1 MTKERVNELKL
12 QYQKE
17 LEYYEKLGFEV
28 LQGKFRTVLEISAE
42 IEEVIKVNEE
52 LTARLQAKEEEA
64 RTKLLEAAAAREER
78 ED

>member
-28 LQGKFRTVLEISAE
+28 LQGKFQTIVEILAE

-64 RTKLLEAAAAREER
+64 KARLLEAAAAREER

>member
-28 LQGKFRTVLEISAE
+28 LQGKFRTVLEILAE

>member
-1 MTKERVNELKL
+1 MTKERVNELKI

-28 LQGKFRTVLEISAE
+28 LQGKFQTIVEILAE

-64 RTKLLEAAAAREER
+64 KAKLLEAAAAREGR

>member
-28 LQGKFRTVLEISAE
+28 LQGKFRTVLEILAE

-64 RTKLLEAAAAREER
+64 KAKLIEAAAAREGR

>member
-1 MTKERVNELKL
+1 MTKERVNELKI

-28 LQGKFRTVLEISAE
+28 LQGKFRTVLEILAE

>member
-28 LQGKFRTVLEISAE
+28 LQGKFRTVLEILAE

-64 RTKLLEAAAAREER
+64 KAKLLEAAAAREGR